1 MIPRLETER
10 LILRG
15 TMLAD
20 FDAFA
25 KILGDADVMRHL
37 GGEALA
43 RNDAWRNVATNLG
56 HWALRG
62 YGAWCVERKVD
73 GAVMGRV
80 GLMNPEGWP
89 ALEVGWTLGKP
100 YWGKG
105 YATEAATASMAY
117 GFATQNVD
125 RLISLIDPENKA
137 SQNVAMRLGE
147 TKGPRHDL
155 VIAGR
160 SFPVDIWSISREE
173 WQKRVNAT

>member
-20 FDAFA
+20 FEAFA

-56 HWALRG
+56 HWHLRG
-62 YGAWCVERKVD
+62 YGAWCVERKAD

-105 YATEAATASMAY
+105 YATEAAAASMSY

-125 RLISLIDPENKA
+125 RLISLIDPETRPHRKSLCGLA
-137 SQNVAMRLGE
+137 RR
-147 TKGPRHDL
+147 KGC
-155 VIAGR
+155 VTT
-160 SFPVDIWSISREE
+160 S
-173 WQKRVNAT
+173 

>member
-15 TMLAD
+15 TTAAD

-25 KILGDADVMRHL
+25 NILADRDVMRHL
-37 GGEALA
+37 GGEPLA

-56 HWALRG
+56 HWHLRG
-62 YGAWCVERKVD
+62 YGAWCVERKSD

-80 GLMNPEGWP
+80 GLMYPEGWP
-89 ALEVGWTLGKP
+89 ALEVGWTLGRP
-100 YWGKG
+100 YWGHG

-117 GFATQNVD
+117 GFHTQNVD

-137 SQNVAMRLGE
+137 SQKVAVRLGE
-147 TKGPRHDL
+147 TKGKRHDL

-160 SFPVDIWSISREE
+160 SFPVDIWSITRKE
-173 WQKRVNAT
+173 WQERVNAA